1 MPIHSKLEPQHQI
14 DEVIDELTKNEI
26 ICDILNEV

>member
-1 MPIHSKLEPQHQI
+1 MPIHSTQEPQHQI
-14 DEVIDELTKNEI
+14 DEVIDESTKNEI